1 MIPSFPPPP
10 PTWDARD
17 EIPFDDSVEALI
29 VIPTVA
35 TPSVLL
41 PTLDRLVECVD
52 GRRVR
57 IVVSVNPK
65 EQVNARRVLAHAS
78 ALPLPPNVHLDVHV
92 EDGLRGFGGAA
103 NIGVRYAL
111 RSGGLPPVVIVF
123 NDDLVPVAGWLSGIL
138 AAFETETVC
147 YAAENP
153 DESGRRPRR
162 HVTGYGR
169 IGLVGP
175 VGNNVAGFQQVAT
188 PEEVARLGYERL
200 ARRQR
205 EQFEGEVWTAEFVS
219 GFCMAIARDCLVDV
233 AHVEGDAW
241 HGPFDADRYP
251 VAGYE
256 DNDLCARVERAGWR
270 SAVAFGTFIG
280 HLGHQTFDAV
290 FPEWLRGMRNR
301 LAYYR
306 KWRAETSRKQ
316 RVGAVYRVKL
326 SAPND
331 LHLWIASLA
340 RSAELLDGA
349 AILLT
354 GNPLEIVEHPS
365 WGAVAG
371 RFAEREHAMLRACSG
386 AGIDEVSNAVCGWVA
401 EIASTVRE
409 KLGIPGEFEVAVRGW
424 PGPFNEREERNAA
437 IRLAEGGGY
446 DWLLSVDH
454 DEVVEERVSRSLLD
468 RWLAHPDPLVES
480 FEVAWVNHWENDR
493 MVRVDRPWGDGGSWR
508 GGMMGPRLWRVNRRA
523 PKRVTAGTAIGLHC
537 GNSPL
542 VVPPARKVASLR
554 FRHYGYVDRGQRAR
568 KFAWYSQVDPSPDAL
583 LVGGQTYGHI
593 VADEGMLLRPWVGR
607 NGIGL
612 SMLLHAGE
620 GIEDVGRLLD
630 DLYTVVDAVVLVWT
644 DEWREEDRAW
654 VGSDPDEVEAWPE
667 TGPSR
672 DLAYLAWVFGAE
684 WAAHRLDD
692 DLAAARNAG
701 FARLRAHPAR
711 LGWGLFLDP
720 DEWTTD
726 YHAFVRGLRNMAETS
741 DGWGWLFRFT
751 NVLRGSRPA
760 YSESVRLFRLD
771 DEGVMRLSGRV
782 HEGFDEAVAEIQS
795 RGQHPNFR
803 YAPFT
808 LMHGGLAKPDAVLG
822 EKLLRY
828 RRSLLRALDED
839 PFLPG
844 AWTALGLQA
853 LNDGDVEQARE
864 CFDRGILCAGTSYLP
879 FNEAAKLHL
888 RSAAALLARVV
899 DLTVPHHPAHKAAR
913 ELVDLLREAA
923 PPLPVVGST
932 RLPPVD
938 LPAFPVERLLAE
950 PGMPAVEGLL
960 PDETE

>member
-1 MIPSFPPPP
+1 MHSLPWRVEDAIPL
-10 PTWDARD
+10 DD
-17 EIPFDDSVEALI
+17 EHDALI

-41 PTLDRLVECVD
+41 PTLDRLVRCVD
-52 GRRVR
+52 GERVR

-65 EQVNARRVLAHAS
+65 DPANAKRVLAHVS
-78 ALPLPPNVHLDVHV
+78 ALPIPENVRLDVHV

-103 NIGVRYAL
+103 NIGVRYAI
-111 RSGGLPPVVIVF
+111 RNGGLPRVVIVF
-123 NDDLVPVAGWLSGIL
+123 NDDLVPVDGWLSGTL
-138 AAFETETVC
+138 AAFDTETVC

-153 DESGRRPRR
+153 DAEERRPRR
-162 HVTGYGR
+162 PVSGYGR

-175 VGNNVAGFQQVAT
+175 TGNNVAGFQQVAT
-188 PEEVARLGYERL
+188 PEEVARFGYERL

-205 EQFEGEVWTAEFVS
+205 AKFGGEVWTAEFLS
-219 GFCMAIARDCLVDV
+219 GFCLAIERECLLDV
-233 AHVEGDAW
+233 AHVEGGEW

-256 DNDLCARVERAGWR
+256 DNDLCVRVDRAGWR
-270 SAVAFGTFIG
+270 AVVAFDTFIG

-306 KWRAETSRKQ
+306 KWREETSRPK
-316 RVGAVYRVKL
+316 RVGGVYRVRL

-331 LHLWIASLA
+331 LHLWIASLVRA
-340 RSAELLDGA
+340 AELLDGA
-349 AILLT
+349 AVLLT

-365 WGAVAG
+365 WREIAG
-371 RFAEREHAMLRACSG
+371 RFSQREQAMLQGCSG
-386 AGIDEVSNAVCGWVA
+386 AGIDEVSSVVCAWIG
-401 EIASTVRE
+401 EIARTVRE
-409 KLGIPGEFEVAVRGW
+409 ARGIEGEFDVVVRGW
-424 PGPFNEREERNAA
+424 GGPWNERDERNAA
-437 IRLAEGGGY
+437 IRLAEERGF
-446 DWLLSVDH
+446 DWLLSIDH
-454 DEVVEERVSRSLLD
+454 DEIVEERISRALLD
-468 RWLAHPDPLVES
+468 RWIAHPDPLVES

-493 MVRVDRPWGDGGSWR
+493 MVRVDRPWGDGGAYR

-542 VVPPARKVASLR
+542 VVPPARKVASFR

-568 KFAWYSQVDPSPDAL
+568 KFAFYSEVDPSPDAL
-583 LVGGQTYGHI
+583 LVGGETYGHI
-593 VADEGMLLRPWVGR
+593 VADEGMVLRPWVGR

-620 GIEDVGRLLD
+620 TIEDVGRWLD
-630 DLYTVVDAVVLVWT
+630 DLYTLVDAIVLVWT

-654 VGSDPDEVEAWPE
+654 VGTNPDDVEAWPE

-672 DLAYLAWVFGAE
+672 DLAYLAWLFGAE
-684 WAAHRLDD
+684 WTSHRLDD

-701 FARLRAHPAR
+701 FDLLRARPER
-711 LGWGLFLDP
+711 LGWGLFVDP
-720 DEWTTD
+720 DEWTND
-726 YHAFVRGLRNMAETS
+726 YHAVARGIRSMAETS
-741 DGWGWLFRFT
+741 DGWGWLFRFS
-751 NVLRGSRPA
+751 NLLRGSSRA
-760 YSESVRLFRLD
+760 SYSESVRMFRLD
-771 DEGVMRLSGRV
+771 DDGVMRLSGRV
-782 HEGFDEAVAEIQS
+782 HEGFDRAVEQIRE

-803 YAPFT
+803 YAAFS
-808 LMHGGLAKPDAVLG
+808 LMHGGLAKPDDVLG

-828 RRSLLRALDED
+828 RRSLLRALDEE
-839 PFLPG
+839 PFSPG
-844 AWTALGLQA
+844 AWVALGLQF
-853 LNDGDVEQARE
+853 LNDGEVDKARE
-864 CFDRGILCAGTSYLP
+864 AFDRGILCAGSSYLP

-888 RSAAALLARVV
+888 RLAASLLTRVV

-923 PPLPVVGST
+923 PPLPIVGST
-932 RLPPVD
+932 KLPPVD
-938 LPAFPVERLLAE
+938 LPAFPVERLFGPSE
-950 PGMPAVEGLL
+950 
-960 PDETE
+960 ETEP